1 MHSRKL
7 QDQEYNKLPS
17 DWLSDLRELLNTTY
31 REQCEK
37 ENKSFL
43 VLGHT
48 FPNEVVLVVS
58 FLDERSLT
66 SIPITLV
73 LSADV
78 DEKTKSDKL
87 LEVLVEF
94 VGIFFDQVF
103 SNEDW
108 NEYNSNWET
117 EIVKKYEIHYL
128 ISRENILLT
137 MKADEILKE

>member
-1 MHSRKL
+1 MHSRKI
-7 QDQEYNKLPS
+7 QGQEHNKLPL
-17 DWLSDLRELLNTTY
+17 DWLNELSELLNTTY
-31 REQCEK
+31 REQCDK
-37 ENKSFL
+37 KNKSFL

-48 FPNEVVLVVS
+48 FPNEVVLIVS
-58 FLDERSLT
+58 FLDEGSLS

-103 SNEDW
+103 SIEDW
-108 NEYNSNWET
+108 DDYNSNWEM

>member
-1 MHSRKL
+1 MHSRKI
-7 QDQEYNKLPS
+7 QDQEFNKLPS
-17 DWLSDLRELLNTTY
+17 NWLNDLTELLNTTY

-37 ENKSFL
+37 KNKSFL

-48 FPNEVVLVVS
+48 FPNEVVLVIS
-58 FLDERSLT
+58 FLDERSLS

-78 DEKTKSDKL
+78 DDKTKSDNL

-103 SNEDW
+103 SKEDW
-108 NEYNSNWET
+108 DEYNSNWEM

-128 ISRENILLT
+128 ISRENILLS